1 MEVESS
7 ETEITRD
14 EATTDEAAEGNQES
28 EQLVAKRNTSTPVW
42 KHFGFEADESGKP
55 RNIRRPQCCIC
66 HQEVGAK
73 DGNTSN
79 LYSHLKKLAPKTAI
93 PAIYTVT

>member
-1 MEVESS
+1 MVES
-7 ETEITRD
+7 ETEINTN
-14 EATTDEAAEGNQES
+14 EVTTGDCGEAAEDGEES
-28 EQLVAKRNTSTPVW
+28 EQLMAKRNTSAPVW

-55 RNIRRPQCCIC
+55 RKLCRPRCRVC

-79 LYSHLKKLAPKTAI
+79 LYSHLKNKHPELHAE
-93 PAIYTVT
+93 V